1 MLSNKKILD
10 FIYSKYQTEFYCR
23 SGASTQRQ
31 DSFNSMDRN
40 RILKT
45 VELLPVSATSVLDAG
60 AGPGVLMNYFL
71 FAPGYTNVTAID
83 KRVMLKMVEMSP
95 LQDFRIMDVCDL
107 KFESNSFELVVCTEV
122 LEHLP
127 TEKQFNEALQELR
140 RVVSKTLLISL
151 PFQEKIPLI
160 ADHYHTFDLSKIQK
174 IFPNGQY
181 TIVNHTNHDMK
192 HIIIIESQ
200 L

>member
-23 SGASTQRQ
+23 SGASTRQ
-31 DSFNSMDRN
+31 DSFYSVDRN

-45 VELLPVSATSVLDAG
+45 VELLPVGATSVLDAG

-83 KRVMLKMVEMSP
+83 KRVSPRMVEMSP

-107 KFESNSFELVVCTEV
+107 KFESDSFELVVCTEV

-127 TEKQFNEALQELR
+127 SDKQFNQALQELR

-151 PFQEKIPLI
+151 PFEEKIPLI
-160 ADHYHTFDLSKIQK
+160 DDHYHTFDLLKIKK

-181 TIVNHTNHDMK
+181 TIVNHNNHDSK
-192 HIIIIESQ
+192 HIIIVESQ
-200 L
+200 S